1 MLMLSYKVALKEKS
15 CSNSKFNIVELLH
28 SKVLNSILSRNL
40 GIRLKT
46 FCGVM
51 EKRMNKNISP
61 KTRITSRIAVIYN
74 RILWSI
80 FISIFMYVAFE
91 SLIQLLEVII
101 TGTFI
106 TDLLL
111 LLIVFIAF
119 ISVVLFLTLRLISI
133 RTIYIK

>member
-1 MLMLSYKVALKEKS
+1 
-15 CSNSKFNIVELLH
+15 
-28 SKVLNSILSRNL
+28 
-40 GIRLKT
+40 
-46 FCGVM
+46 
-51 EKRMNKNISP
+51 MNKNISP